1 MHTFFF
7 HKTHFFFLVQECV
20 KIGLQVKKNVYLVPG
35 IKPKSYYLV
44 ELMDDQWIVGR
55 LEKHFRLNLK
65 LPEYKKN
72 EAGVIR

>member
-1 MHTFFF
+1 
-7 HKTHFFFLVQECV
+7 
-20 KIGLQVKKNVYLVPG
+20 VKKNVDLVSG

-44 ELMDDQWIVGR
+44 ELMDYQWIVGR